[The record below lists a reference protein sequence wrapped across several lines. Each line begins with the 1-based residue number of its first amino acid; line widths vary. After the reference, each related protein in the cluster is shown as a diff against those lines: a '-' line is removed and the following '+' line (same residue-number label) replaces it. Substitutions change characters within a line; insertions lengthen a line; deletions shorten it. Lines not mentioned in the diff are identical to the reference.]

1 MKSEPVPP
9 REGTRPA
16 TCRPGPQTRHTLAP
30 QIDAPDI
37 DWLALD
43 RLRQAFL
50 SGAAGEADYWKADGN
65 LGSYDATF
73 AQRIGWKWD
82 HVLTELRQRG
92 WSPPPGDV
100 LDWGCGSGIAG
111 RAFLDQYGTAGVTT
125 LRLWD
130 RSSRAM
136 DWAAARARA
145 RYPNLPLTV
154 GPQPPPALLLISHVL
169 TELNPEQT
177 ELLMKLVSEAQAV
190 LWVEPGT
197 YEVSRTLMALRER
210 LRERFHLLGPCP
222 HRERC
227 GMLAPGNERHWC
239 HHFAEVPPS
248 VFTDSFWGKF
258 ADLAGV
264 DLRSLPLSWLALDA
278 RPAPAFPEDTR
289 RVIGRPRVYKGHALV
304 LACDAA
310 GVRDRTLTKRRLPE
324 AFREIK
330 KEEFASLQAWSEAGG
345 QVIRTRP
352 ALA

>member
-9 REGTRPA
+9 SAGTRPP
-16 TCRPGPQTRHTLAP
+16 TRRPGPSPRQPSAP
-30 QIDAPDI
+30 QGDAPDI
-37 DWLALD
+37 DWPALD

-111 RAFLDQYGTAGVTT
+111 RAFLDQFGTAGVTA

-145 RYPNLPLTV
+145 RYPKLPITI

-177 ELLMKLVSEAQAV
+177 ESLLKLANEAQAV

-197 YEVSRTLMALRER
+197 YEVSRTLIALRER
-210 LRERFHLLGPCP
+210 LRERFHLLGPCS

-227 GMLAPGNERHWC
+227 GMLAPGNDRHWC
-239 HHFAEVPPS
+239 HHFATVPPF
-248 VFTDSFWGKF
+248 VFTDGFWGKF
-258 ADLAGV
+258 GALAGV
-264 DLRSLPLSWLALDA
+264 DLRSLPLSWLALDS
-278 RPAPAFPEDTR
+278 RPTPTLTPDTR
-289 RVIGRPRVYKGHALV
+289 RVIGRPRVYRGHALV
-304 LACDAA
+304 LACDAN
-310 GVRDRTLTKRRLPE
+310 GVSERTVSKRQLPD
-324 AFREIK
+324 AFRQLK
-330 KEEFASLQAWSEAGG
+330 KEEFASLQAWSEAEGH
-345 QVIRTRP
+345 VTNTRP
-352 ALA
+352 ALP